1 MNNNKENHPQ
11 TPRETQNPQNPREPQ
26 NPRNPREPQNPRNPR
41 ETQNPRNTRETR
53 EPRNTRETRDLR
65 DLRNTQA
72 PQSPHPKNIPLSRY
86 SDGTPSVMRKSTV
99 YKELH
104 FFRKSDVLVQ
114 LTKAFCHRFLP
125 HYGDRTVDQMIQA
138 ARSIKQNIAEGF
150 TDGQT
155 SFETEIK
162 LLGIAK
168 GSNQEL
174 LEDYQD
180 YLKQHNLPE
189 WAKTNIPRYDD
200 MRTFCRDHSDE
211 IHYRPYFDRWTDEEM
226 VNVAICLCHMVD
238 KAMTSFLAK
247 RDREFVEEGGIRER
261 MTAARLDMR
270 ATQKQIISQQ
280 EQEIAT
286 LKAQN
291 NSLTA
296 QINSQKAQ
304 ISSLTAQINS
314 QKAQINSL
322 TAQISSLQHKLSLQ
336 DSQQNNE

>member
-1 MNNNKENHPQ
+1 MNNNKENQPQ
-11 TPRETQNPQNPREPQ
+11 TPREPQ
-26 NPRNPREPQNPRNPR
+26 NPRNSRETQNPWNPRDTRNPR
-41 ETQNPRNTRETR
+41 ETREI
-53 EPRNTRETRDLR
+53 RDLR
-65 DLRNTQA
+65 NTQNTQA

-296 QINSQKAQ
+296 QINSQQAQ
-304 ISSLTAQINS
+304 ISSLKAQNNSLTAQINS
-314 QKAQINSL
+314 QQAQINSL

>member
-1 MNNNKENHPQ
+1 
-11 TPRETQNPQNPREPQ
+11 
-26 NPRNPREPQNPRNPR
+26 
-41 ETQNPRNTRETR
+41 
-53 EPRNTRETRDLR
+53 
-65 DLRNTQA
+65 
-72 PQSPHPKNIPLSRY
+72 
-86 SDGTPSVMRKSTV
+86 MRKSTV

-304 ISSLTAQINS
+304 INSLTAQINS

-336 DSQQNNE
+336 VSQQNNE

>member
-1 MNNNKENHPQ
+1 MNNNKENQPQ
-11 TPRETQNPQNPREPQ
+11 TPRETQNPREPRDTRDL
-26 NPRNPREPQNPRNPR
+26 RNPRDPRTP
-41 ETQNPRNTRETR
+41 RETR
-53 EPRNTRETRDLR
+53 EIRDL
-65 DLRNTQA
+65 LNTRNTQA
-72 PQSPHPKNIPLSRY
+72 PHPKNIPLSRY

-304 ISSLTAQINS
+304 I
-314 QKAQINSL
+314 NSL

>member
-1 MNNNKENHPQ
+1 MNNNKENQPQ
-11 TPRETQNPQNPREPQ
+11 TPRETQNPWET
-26 NPRNPREPQNPRNPR
+26 R
-41 ETQNPRNTRETR
+41 ETQNPWNPRDTRTPRTLWETR
-53 EPRNTRETRDLR
+53 NPQETR

-270 ATQKQIISQQ
+270 ATQKQIIAQQ

-304 ISSLTAQINS
+304 ISSLKAQNNSLTAQINS
-314 QKAQINSL
+314 QQAQINSL

>member
-1 MNNNKENHPQ
+1 MNNNKENQPQ
-11 TPRETQNPQNPREPQ
+11 TPRETQNPQNPRD
-26 NPRNPREPQNPRNPR
+26 
-41 ETQNPRNTRETR
+41 
-53 EPRNTRETRDLR
+53 TRDLQ
-65 DLRNTQA
+65 NTQA

-296 QINSQKAQ
+296 QINSQKTQ
-304 ISSLTAQINS
+304 ISSL
-314 QKAQINSL
+314 KA
-322 TAQISSLQHKLSLQ
+322 KLSLQ

>member
-1 MNNNKENHPQ
+1 MNNNKENQPQ
-11 TPRETQNPQNPREPQ
+11 TPRETQNP
-26 NPRNPREPQNPRNPR
+26 
-41 ETQNPRNTRETR
+41 RETR
-53 EPRNTRETRDLR
+53 EIRDLR
-65 DLRNTQA
+65 NTQNTQA

-286 LKAQN
+286 LIAQN
-291 NSLTA
+291 
-296 QINSQKAQ
+296 
-304 ISSLTAQINS
+304 
-314 QKAQINSL
+314 NSL

-336 DSQQNNE
+336 VSQQNNE

>member
-1 MNNNKENHPQ
+1 MNNNKENQPQ
-11 TPRETQNPQNPREPQ
+11 TPWEIQNPREPQ
-26 NPRNPREPQNPRNPR
+26 DL
-41 ETQNPRNTRETR
+41 RNTRETW

-65 DLRNTQA
+65 NTRNTQA
-72 PQSPHPKNIPLSRY
+72 SQSPHPKNIPLSRY

-270 ATQKQIISQQ
+270 ATQKQIIAQQ

-291 NSLTA
+291 N
-296 QINSQKAQ
+296 
-304 ISSLTAQINS
+304 SLTAQINS

>member
-1 MNNNKENHPQ
+1 MNNNKENQPQ
-11 TPRETQNPQNPREPQ
+11 TPRETRNLREPQ
-26 NPRNPREPQNPRNPR
+26 DPRDTRD
-41 ETQNPRNTRETR
+41 PRNTRETR
-53 EPRNTRETRDLR
+53 ETR
-65 DLRNTQA
+65 DLRNTRNTQA
-72 PQSPHPKNIPLSRY
+72 PHPKNIPLSRY

-270 ATQKQIISQQ
+270 ATQKQIIAQQ

-296 QINSQKAQ
+296 QINS
-304 ISSLTAQINS
+304 LTAQINS
-314 QKAQINSL
+314 QKAQIISL

>member
-1 MNNNKENHPQ
+1 MNNNKENQPQ
-11 TPRETQNPQNPREPQ
+11 TPRETQNPQNPRETQ
-26 NPRNPREPQNPRNPR
+26 NPWNPRDTRNPR
-41 ETQNPRNTRETR
+41 ETREI
-53 EPRNTRETRDLR
+53 R

-304 ISSLTAQINS
+304 I
-314 QKAQINSL
+314 NSL

>member
-1 MNNNKENHPQ
+1 MNNNKENQPQ
-11 TPRETQNPQNPREPQ
+11 TPRETQNP
-26 NPRNPREPQNPRNPR
+26 
-41 ETQNPRNTRETR
+41 RETR
-53 EPRNTRETRDLR
+53 EIRDLR
-65 DLRNTQA
+65 NTQNTQA

-270 ATQKQIISQQ
+270 ATQKQIIAQQ

-291 NSLTA
+291 N
-296 QINSQKAQ
+296 
-304 ISSLTAQINS
+304 SLTAQINS

-336 DSQQNNE
+336 VSQQNNE

>member
-1 MNNNKENHPQ
+1 MNNNKENQPQ
-11 TPRETQNPQNPREPQ
+11 PPRETQTPPDT
-26 NPRNPREPQNPRNPR
+26 RNPR
-41 ETQNPRNTRETR
+41 ETRETRETR
-53 EPRNTRETRDLR
+53 EIRDLR
-65 DLRNTQA
+65 NTRNTQA

-304 ISSLTAQINS
+304 I
-314 QKAQINSL
+314 NSL

>member
-1 MNNNKENHPQ
+1 MNNNKENQPQ
-11 TPRETQNPQNPREPQ
+11 TPRET
-26 NPRNPREPQNPRNPR
+26 QNPRNPR
-41 ETQNPRNTRETR
+41 ETQNPRNPRETQNPWNPWETRETR
-53 EPRNTRETRDLR
+53 EIR
-65 DLRNTQA
+65 DLRNTQ
-72 PQSPHPKNIPLSRY
+72 SPNPKNIPLSRY

-291 NSLTA
+291 Y
-296 QINSQKAQ
+296 
-304 ISSLTAQINS
+304 SLTAQINS

-322 TAQISSLQHKLSLQ
+322 TAQISSLTAQISSLQHKLSLQ
-336 DSQQNNE
+336 VSQQNNE

>member
-1 MNNNKENHPQ
+1 MNINKENQPQ
-11 TPRETQNPQNPREPQ
+11 TPRETQNPRNPRDTRDLRNTRETQ
-26 NPRNPREPQNPRNPR
+26 TPRNPQETQNPRNPR
-41 ETQNPRNTRETR
+41 ETREI
-53 EPRNTRETRDLR
+53 RDLR
-65 DLRNTQA
+65 DTQA

-270 ATQKQIISQQ
+270 ATQKQIIAQQ

-291 NSLTA
+291 NT
-296 QINSQKAQ
+296 
-304 ISSLTAQINS
+304 LTAQINS
-314 QKAQINSL
+314 QKAQINSLTAQISSL

>member
-1 MNNNKENHPQ
+1 MNNNKENQPQ
-11 TPRETQNPQNPREPQ
+11 TPRETRNLREPQ
-26 NPRNPREPQNPRNPR
+26 
-41 ETQNPRNTRETR
+41 
-53 EPRNTRETRDLR
+53 
-65 DLRNTQA
+65 DLRNTQN
-72 PQSPHPKNIPLSRY
+72 PRETRETQTLQSPHSKNIPLSRY

-211 IHYRPYFDRWTDEEM
+211 IHYRPYFDRGTDEEM
-226 VNVAICLCHMVD
+226 VNVAICLCHTVD

-270 ATQKQIISQQ
+270 ATQKQIIAQQ

-296 QINSQKAQ
+296 QINSQKN
-304 ISSLTAQINS
+304 QINS

>member
-1 MNNNKENHPQ
+1 MNNNKENQPQ
-11 TPRETQNPQNPREPQ
+11 TPWETQNL
-26 NPRNPREPQNPRNPR
+26 
-41 ETQNPRNTRETR
+41 RNTREIR
-53 EPRNTRETRDLR
+53 ETQTPRTPWETRDLR
-65 DLRNTQA
+65 NTRNT
-72 PQSPHPKNIPLSRY
+72 HPKNIPLSRY

-270 ATQKQIISQQ
+270 ATQKQIIAQQ

-304 ISSLTAQINS
+304 INSLTAQINS
-314 QKAQINSL
+314 QKAQINSQQ
-322 TAQISSLQHKLSLQ
+322 AQINSLQHKLSLQ

>member
-1 MNNNKENHPQ
+1 MNNNKENQPQ
-11 TPRETQNPQNPREPQ
+11 TPWEIQNPREPQ
-26 NPRNPREPQNPRNPR
+26 DL
-41 ETQNPRNTRETR
+41 RNTRETW
-53 EPRNTRETRDLR
+53 EPRNT
-65 DLRNTQA
+65 RNTQA

-296 QINSQKAQ
+296 QINSQKN
-304 ISSLTAQINS
+304 QINS

>member
-1 MNNNKENHPQ
+1 MNNNKENQPQ
-11 TPRETQNPQNPREPQ
+11 TPRDTRDL
-26 NPRNPREPQNPRNPR
+26 
-41 ETQNPRNTRETR
+41 RNTRETQT
-53 EPRNTRETRDLR
+53 PRSPQETR
-65 DLRNTQA
+65 DLRNTQV

-270 ATQKQIISQQ
+270 ATQKQIIAQQ

-304 ISSLTAQINS
+304 ISSLTAQI
-314 QKAQINSL
+314 
-322 TAQISSLQHKLSLQ
+322 SSLQHKLSLQ